1 MQKSLRFLL
10 IGLLTAG
17 LVACGD
23 DDDDAETIE
32 CGEGTVVDEDSGECV
47 DERPDECPEGEVKD
61 AVLGECVDDGTGY
74 CGEGAELNLEVGQ
87 CQADPVN
94 FCGDGTTEEDD
105 GVCVEEEPIECG
117 ENTVVASDECVPAE
131 DVCADLLEQ
140 NEDYIC
146 GASPDMC
153 GSGTVFDVDEQKCVQ
168 EFTLECG
175 AGTSA
180 IDGVCLPTRV
190 FYEDLADEADYDL
203 DDEGGSLTLPLGDAG
218 EDYVLVGTIDESE
231 DGEQTVHE
239 VQMQGESG
247 QWMRI
252 SLYSLGLP
260 EPGFINN
267 GPFGY
272 YRVSQKGG
280 GIELVRDHYLP
291 HTGNYNLS
299 ISNMPQLKELLPPG
313 GGDDWKYVA
322 YIEMLDAPEAQE
334 VDLDG
339 GEMSGDIRH
348 LRDNYFM
355 ASGTDDIDAVALF
368 FDDNAPDAEGR
379 LQIWDDEGELDR
391 EFSIEDA
398 SVEPIEPP
406 SDEFYIL
413 YDYRRA
419 RGTSFGY
426 EVSSEVGELLD
437 NGQSLT
443 IDHSLEAGDYV
454 GINQFNLDEV
464 HLNASIRDSGG
475 TVLTEETVGVSTS
488 DEPPRSVYWYASEAM
503 DVELRLQNTSGDDI
517 EYMTYEVLEGTADS
531 VTGVDGSEITIDYEG
546 TLEAGTRHYY
556 EMEVTHDDLLS
567 IEVGNTLGDAYI
579 RLYDSDGDIAFEG
592 PDVIFGLVEPGD
604 YVASIKAI
612 DDLSNF
618 TVTVQESEI
627 SEINE
632 SISPDQDIPDGADF
646 DSSLTVSNC
655 PSVDEISMDIDLDFE
670 FAGVWLTLRLEA
682 PDGTEVVL
690 WAEGSAVSNGDGEI
704 VSGDPGFIVGNFNE
718 NLDPDGSGAEPI
730 SELEGVNGTGEWT
743 LRGDNSGSF
752 RGGNLNSWG
761 VNLVCQF

>member
-1 MQKSLRFLL
+1 MKKSLKIFL
-10 IGLLTAG
+10 IGWLAAG
-17 LVACGD
+17 LMACGD

-517 EYMTYEVLEGTADS
+517 EYLTYEILEGSAEAVSGIDGDL
-531 VTGVDGSEITIDYEG
+531 VEVDYDG

-556 EMEVTHDDLLS
+556 ELEVEFDDLLGINVS
-567 IEVGNTLGDAYI
+567 DTLGEAHLT
-579 RLYDSDGDIAFEG
+579 LYDDAGNEVSSGTNA
-592 PDVIFGLVEPGD
+592 LVTEVDEGD
-604 YVASIKAI
+604 YVLSVKAVS
-612 DDLSNF
+612 DMSNF
-618 TVTVQESEI
+618 TINLEESQIFEVEETSAPGESI
-627 SEINE
+627 PGGGTMSDSMTIDNCPNINE
-632 SISPDQDIPDGADF
+632 IEITLDITHNWIGDLEIDITNPSGD
-646 DSSLTVSNC
+646 TVR
-655 PSVDEISMDIDLDFE
+655 IH
-670 FAGVWLTLRLEA
+670 
-682 PDGTEVVL
+682 DGTGGATDDIQATYPFPGDSNL
-690 WAEGSAVSNGDGEI
+690 SDAEDLLDWVDTNG
-704 VSGDPGFIVGNFNE
+704 
-718 NLDPDGSGAEPI
+718 A
-730 SELEGVNGTGEWT
+730 GEWVIDIEDT
-743 LRGDNSGSF
+743 WLVGSNT
-752 RGGNLNSWG
+752 GALESWTINLTCEG
-761 VNLVCQF
+761 